1 MTRIAIVEWEDG
13 LLPGTEA
20 WSRIRALVDDL
31 HPDILVTNE
40 MPFGNW
46 LPRVKGFDPE
56 QAQAWARLHDTALDE
71 LAALNATTIVSSR
84 PVMHPDAL
92 ANEAFL
98 LERGTY
104 RFLHHKHLF
113 PAEPNW
119 EEASWFKP
127 FHSGFD
133 PLAAGKTTIGALL
146 CTELMFPR
154 CAKLL
159 GQRGAEVIAAPR
171 ATGGN
176 SVLWHAASVIAAA
189 SAGAYVVS
197 SNRTRNPASPD
208 SIFGGGGFATDPHGR
223 LIGTT
228 SEENPVVVI
237 EIDESIARAA
247 KSEYP
252 HYVSEEYLGGQF
264 PGAD

>member
-13 LLPGTEA
+13 LLPGTENWA
-20 WSRIRALVDDL
+20 RIKERVNALQ
-31 HPDILVTNE
+31 PDMLVTNE
-40 MPFGNW
+40 MPFGDW
-46 LPRVKGFDPE
+46 LPRTRGFDAE
-56 QAQAWARLHDTALDE
+56 RAQQWAQLHESALGE
-71 LAALNATTIVSSR
+71 LATLNAATIVSSR
-84 PVMHPDAL
+84 PVMNSEAL

-104 RFLHHKHLF
+104 RFLHQKHLF

-127 FHSGFD
+127 FRPGFD
-133 PLAAGKTTIGALL
+133 PLSTGSTTLGALL
-146 CTELMFPR
+146 CTELMFTR

-159 GQRGAEVIAAPR
+159 GQRGADVIAAPR

-176 SVLWHAASVIAAA
+176 SVLWHAAAVMAAA

-197 SNRTRNPASPD
+197 SNRTHNPAAPD
-208 SIFGGGGFATDPHGR
+208 RIFGGGGFAVDPAGK

-228 SEENPVVVI
+228 SRQQPVVVV
-237 EIDESIARAA
+237 EIDETVARAA

-252 HYVSEEYLGGQF
+252 AYVSEEYLKGLF
-264 PGAD
+264 PAAD